1 MLPGSIG
8 RTQIAA
14 FPASDCFLLGER
26 ASASPAGDTFQEK
39 HPQLHHRAVISQPE
53 LCVTVEP
60 AATAA
65 FRGLQHW
72 DCHLGLQHVN
82 FPLNLYKPAAF
93 MKIMPVITSQA
104 PTCSAG
110 KWYWDTAPPAV
121 FIPQA
126 QAPLLELLQRHS
138 ATCCLH
144 SASSGSP
151 TGIAATTQRHL
162 LSSLRKR
169 RPAVLGIS
177 IGTQRHL
184 LLGISIGTQRHL
196 LPSLRKLKLPVLELL
211 RGHSATC
218 CPVSAHSAMISAIGS
233 PAGERR
239 MIDGCH
245 VCRLVP
251 VSGPSTSQSM
261 HQNPPAA
268 FNFCSIFQVHRLR
281 SVDNLF
287 VIVQEF
293 SDFPFKAS
301 KEDALEDFKEL
312 ASRLHWEKALK
323 TWELNN
329 NLKKK
334 KRKKKPD
341 KERKLQAAAAPAAD
355 GKAAA
360 DKETVASPAAREESY
375 SLDQQVAES
384 SEASAEDLSPEASS
398 EDGVLG
404 VGGDGARE
412 ETGSVLKFRV
422 TCNRAGDKHS
432 FTSND
437 AARDFG
443 GAVQDHFQWK
453 ADMTNFDV
461 EVLLNISY
469 NEMLVGIA
477 LTEES
482 LHRRNI
488 THFGP
493 TTLRSTLAYGMLR
506 LCDLEPSDVIV
517 DPMCGTGAIPIEGV
531 SEWPACFFV
540 AGDNSR
546 NAVNRAASNICSLLK
561 KQQNSESATQGL
573 PIDTAQWD
581 ISRLPLRSGS
591 VDVIITDMPFGKRI
605 GSKKKNWDLY
615 PACLQEM
622 SRVCRAGTG
631 RAVLLTHDRKCF
643 VKALARAGH
652 LWRKMHTVWVNI
664 GGLHAGVYLLKR
676 TALDLADS
684 SGERLEENHP
694 LSPDSLAKEE

>member
-1 MLPGSIG
+1 MAVMSADRIADSLTTSMAEEDEVADILTEATLEDPVPSD
-8 RTQIAA
+8 IAA
-14 FPASDCFLLGER
+14 PSE
-26 ASASPAGDTFQEK
+26 SP
-39 HPQLHHRAVISQPE
+39 L
-53 LCVTVEP
+53 VTIGATVPTGFEF
-60 AATAA
+60 TAA
-65 FRGLQHW
+65 AEVEEKLGCQCKISKDRGKIYFQIGM
-72 DCHLGLQHVN
+72 DGL
-82 FPLNLYKPAAF
+82 A
-93 MKIMPVITSQA
+93 
-104 PTCSAG
+104 
-110 KWYWDTAPPAV
+110 
-121 FIPQA
+121 
-126 QAPLLELLQRHS
+126 
-138 ATCCLH
+138 
-144 SASSGSP
+144 
-151 TGIAATTQRHL
+151 
-162 LSSLRKR
+162 
-169 RPAVLGIS
+169 
-177 IGTQRHL
+177 
-184 LLGISIGTQRHL
+184 
-196 LPSLRKLKLPVLELL
+196 
-211 RGHSATC
+211 
-218 CPVSAHSAMISAIGS
+218 
-233 PAGERR
+233 
-239 MIDGCH
+239 
-245 VCRLVP
+245 
-251 VSGPSTSQSM
+251 
-261 HQNPPAA
+261 
-268 FNFCSIFQVHRLR
+268 QVHRLR

-293 SDFPFKAS
+293 SDFPFKDS
-301 KEDALEDFKEL
+301 KEAALEDLKDL
-312 ASRLHWEKALK
+312 ASKLTWEKALK
-323 TWELNN
+323 TWQLNN

-334 KRKKKPD
+334 KRKKKME
-341 KERKLQAAAAPAAD
+341 KERKQQEAAAVPATGNVGNGD
-355 GKAAA
+355 A
-360 DKETVASPAAREESY
+360 DKEEVASPAAQEESCRPEQPAAV
-375 SLDQQVAES
+375 DI
-384 SEASAEDLSPEASS
+384 SEASAEDLSPEGSPQDCA
-398 EDGVLG
+398 
-404 VGGDGARE
+404 VGGAGS
-412 ETGSVLKFRV
+412 GSVLKFRV

-531 SEWPACFFV
+531 SEWPSSFFV

-546 NAVNRAASNICSLLK
+546 NAVNRTASNIDSLLRK
-561 KQQNSESATQGL
+561 RQRSESAPQGL
-573 PIDTAQWD
+573 PIDAAQWD

-605 GSKKKNWDLY
+605 VKKKNWDLY

-643 VKALARAGH
+643 IKALARAGH

-676 TALDLADS
+676 TTLDLSDS
-684 SGERLEENHP
+684 SNERLEENQP
-694 LSPDSLAKEE
+694 LSPESPANEQ